1 MMRLRWV
8 LLFATGVLG
17 LEESPVFLEWLV
29 EPSAE
34 EVSGGNKRAKMT
46 AQKSSCRRTQRELLN
61 DLIGWL
67 AFLGSTVRPLQVQ
80 VMEWWSIAKHQ
91 IPSTK
96 FQGVRCSAGGGSGTR
111 FQVSGVRCQEKE
123 TQKLNTET

>member
-17 LEESPVFLEWLV
+17 LEERAVFLGWLV

-46 AQKSSCRRTQRELLN
+46 AQKSSCSRTQRELLN

-80 VMEWWSIAKHQ
+80 VME
-91 IPSTK
+91 
-96 FQGVRCSAGGGSGTR
+96 
-111 FQVSGVRCQEKE
+111 
-123 TQKLNTET
+123 

>member
-1 MMRLRWV
+1 MMRLRWI

-29 EPSAE
+29 DPSAE

-61 DLIGWL
+61 SFTGWL
-67 AFLGSTVRPLQVQ
+67 ALFASTVRPYT
-80 VMEWWSIAKHQ
+80 I
-91 IPSTK
+91 I
-96 FQGVRCSAGGGSGTR
+96 
-111 FQVSGVRCQEKE
+111 
-123 TQKLNTET
+123 

>member
-17 LEESPVFLEWLV
+17 FEERAVFLEWLV
-29 EPSAE
+29 EPPAE

-46 AQKSSCRRTQRELLN
+46 AQMSSCGRKQRELLN

-67 AFLGSTVRPLQVQ
+67 ALLGSTVRPLHFHIN
-80 VMEWWSIAKHQ
+80 SL
-91 IPSTK
+91 P
-96 FQGVRCSAGGGSGTR
+96 
-111 FQVSGVRCQEKE
+111 
-123 TQKLNTET
+123 